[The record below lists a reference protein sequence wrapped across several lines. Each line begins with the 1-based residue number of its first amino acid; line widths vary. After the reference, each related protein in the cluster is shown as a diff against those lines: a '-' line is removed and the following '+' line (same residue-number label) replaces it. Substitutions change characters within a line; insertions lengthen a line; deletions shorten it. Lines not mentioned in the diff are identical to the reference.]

1 MKVNKTTPKALWRD
15 KRLIIPLAVF
25 LAIAL
30 VVPLVLSFTM
40 HVDLLSKA
48 LGDANGWLGFWG
60 GYLGAIIGAITVAVV
75 TSIQMRVQ
83 RELHRETIK
92 EQRDLQIQSI
102 NEAAELNDKQ
112 QREITVNN
120 ITLQK
125 LDIITE
131 HLIELMELNTT
142 RFNIVRRIVEY
153 NNYNE
158 QILNDKIQLFIQHT
172 KLDKENLEDK
182 EVKDFDEQLKVIK
195 EKNMEYLGLTDEL
208 KEEETTYRLK
218 IMALSAKVLSE
229 SLLVDL
235 ESTIEP
241 FRKKQSEI
249 VTDIYDQIIEYDNYL
264 RLLRMQ
270 KNADSLPTQP
280 SLNFDSIDS
289 YSDDFR
295 IMTNDL
301 VREIKNNTREKLSSF
316 LNPTSHWI

>member
-1 MKVNKTTPKALWRD
+1 MKVNKTIPKVLWRD
-15 KRLIIPLAVF
+15 KRLMIPLALF
-25 LAIAL
+25 LVIAL
-30 VVPLVLSFTM
+30 ILPLILSFTM
-40 HVDLLSKA
+40 HMDLLSNA

-75 TSIQMRVQ
+75 TSIQMKGQ

-112 QREITVNN
+112 QREIAVNN

-142 RFNIVRRIVEY
+142 RFNLVRRIIEY

-158 QILNDKIQLFIQHT
+158 QILNDKIQLFIQHSQ
-172 KLDKENLEDK
+172 LDKENLEEK
-182 EVKDFDEQLKVIK
+182 ENKDLNEQLKVIK
-195 EKNMEYLGLTDEL
+195 EKNMEYLGLTDDL

-235 ESTIEP
+235 EATIEP
-241 FRKKQSEI
+241 FRKKQSEV

-270 KNADSLPTQP
+270 KNTNSLPTQP

-295 IMTNDL
+295 TMTNDL
-301 VREIKNNTREKLSSF
+301 VREIKEITRQKLSNF
-316 LNPTSHWI
+316 LNPTSHWV